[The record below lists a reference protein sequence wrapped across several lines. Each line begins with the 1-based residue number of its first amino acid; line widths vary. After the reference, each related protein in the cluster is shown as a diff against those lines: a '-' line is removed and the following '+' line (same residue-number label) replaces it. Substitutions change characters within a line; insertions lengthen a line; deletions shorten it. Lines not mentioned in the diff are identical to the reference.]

1 MGLAGGA
8 IGEARKIDTEKLQR
22 QRAAFAEKRAT
33 WQVGNRYPA
42 KVAQVAEVEG
52 ALAALAA
59 ADNKRNRDRALDA
72 ILALHGSDRG
82 KLAEALR

>member
-1 MGLAGGA
+1 MGLAGGT

-42 KVAQVAEVEG
+42 KVAQIAELES
-52 ALAALAA
+52 ALAALGAV
-59 ADNKRNRDRALDA
+59 NSQRNRDRALDA
-72 ILALHGSDRG
+72 VLALHNSDREELE
-82 KLAEALR
+82 KALR